1 MTRITNRG
9 SRDYKTGQLLEI
21 RNRGSRDYKIGQ
33 LLEIRN
39 LGRRDYKSGQ
49 VQRLQNRAK
58 GLQIGQQDYKSSQG
72 LQIGAGITNWCR
84 AQSAKS
90 KDNWK
95 ISEISVF
102 IKLDLC

>member
-9 SRDYKTGQLLEI
+9 SRDYKTGQL
-21 RNRGSRDYKIGQ
+21 S
-33 LLEIRN
+33 EIRN

-72 LQIGAGITNWCR
+72 LQIGAEHK
-84 AQSAKS
+84 AQRQLE
-90 KDNWK
+90 N
-95 ISEISVF
+95 I
-102 IKLDLC
+102 